1 MSFYAVS
8 TKELTFM
15 VFLMSIIIS
24 AILIINNYAMIY
36 FSLPE
41 VYSKDDACVKVV
53 NYENGHAFNCNDVNV
68 ILRKYRKVS
77 VSE

>member
-24 AILIINNYAMIY
+24 TILIINNYAMNY

-41 VYSKDDACVKVV
+41 VYSKDGACVKVV